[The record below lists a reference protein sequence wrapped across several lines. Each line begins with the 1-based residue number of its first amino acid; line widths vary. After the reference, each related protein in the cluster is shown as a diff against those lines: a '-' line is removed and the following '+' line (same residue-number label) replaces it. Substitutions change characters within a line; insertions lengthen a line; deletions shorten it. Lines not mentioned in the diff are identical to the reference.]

1 MLDDLTRDMIYEELK
16 RLMKAASR
24 SEAIQPAEQRNIL
37 QEELQFVVSAKEH
50 QYQTFRMCSDLLY
63 VKINA
68 VNLTS

>member
-24 SEAIQPAEQRNIL
+24 SEAIKPAEQCNIL

-50 QYQTFRMCSDLLY
+50 Q
-63 VKINA
+63 
-68 VNLTS
+68 